1 MTLKQIIETENSFSK
16 MIDELKKSIVT
27 EIEETPIEGVQKINS
42 IISIVSFSALSK
54 GTILTAEYYISGA
67 QARYVN
73 DALKSVSTAASFI
86 KKLQEMIDKKS
97 VILKGAKYPLN
108 DQTIEILKK
117 YIK

>member
-1 MTLKQIIETENSFSK
+1 MTLKQIIEAENSFSK
-16 MIDELKKSIVT
+16 VIDELKKSIVT

-54 GTILTAEYYISGA
+54 GTILTAEYYISDA
-67 QARYVN
+67 QAHYIN

-97 VILKGAKYPLN
+97 VILKGIKYPLN
-108 DQTIEILKK
+108 EQTIEILKK